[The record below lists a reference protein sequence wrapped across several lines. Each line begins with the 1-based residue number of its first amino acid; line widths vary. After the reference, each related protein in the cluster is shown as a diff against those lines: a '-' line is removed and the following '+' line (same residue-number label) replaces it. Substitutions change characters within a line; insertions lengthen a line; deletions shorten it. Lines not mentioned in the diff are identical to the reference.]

1 MKRIIKRANVCIEE
15 INDSIAELVNVIRDS
30 DDIDEATK
38 AEMISDLADQLTY
51 YAIMLLRHEDGD
63 LCEIELIPY
72 GRCPKWMN

>member
-1 MKRIIKRANVCIEE
+1 MKRIIKRANVGIEK

-30 DDIDEATK
+30 DEIDEATK

-51 YAIMLLRHEDGD
+51 YAIMLLRNEDGD

>member
-30 DDIDEATK
+30 DEIDEATK

-51 YAIMLLRHEDGD
+51 YAIMLLGNEDGD
-63 LCEIELIPY
+63 LREIELIPY

>member
-1 MKRIIKRANVCIEE
+1 MKRIIKRANVGIEE

-30 DDIDEATK
+30 DEIDEATK

-51 YAIMLLRHEDGD
+51 YATGLTEDGD